1 MSEARIVK
9 EDKDGT
15 HAGAL
20 FNNYRRL
27 FIGDQVVGGILELA
41 RDWQRDCP
49 GATAAFV
56 QKRRRWESQGGF
68 LETISTGDVSF
79 WVNSPLHIVVDAP
92 APVST
97 STEDGL
103 LEPVAQILY
112 QLPERDWIVPTLLDP
127 ADKIIDRDLHAELV
141 SAGPE
146 SSVATDYL
154 AVLPEWAGNGLGAA
168 VRSAG
173 ALRCAR
179 LNAERGADAQIR
191 FVVGWTFAI
200 QALEVFDPEERS
212 RFGNMVRLRSYRQ
225 GEIVN
230 RMSLRTY
237 LRRQKV
243 PTHLVG
249 KWRTGRPVPI
259 VVLDRPY
266 ALHVHWYC
274 LVQRLADFVR
284 ASTA

>member
-1 MSEARIVK
+1 MYGTRIVN
-9 EDKDGT
+9 EDKDGR

-20 FNNYRRL
+20 FDNYRRL
-27 FIGDQVVGGILELA
+27 FIGDQIVRGILQLA
-41 RDWQRDCP
+41 RDWQRDCQD
-49 GATAAFV
+49 ATATFG

-68 LETISTGDVSF
+68 VETISAGDVSF

-97 STEDGL
+97 ASEDGL
-103 LEPVAQILY
+103 LKPVAQILY
-112 QLPERDWIVPTLLDP
+112 QLPQSDWIVPTLLDP
-127 ADKIIDRDLHAELV
+127 ADKITDRDLHAELV

-173 ALRCAR
+173 ALSCVR
-179 LNAERGADAQIR
+179 LNAERGAHAQIR

-200 QALEVFDPEERS
+200 QALEIFDPEERS
-212 RFGNMVRLRSYRQ
+212 RFGDVVRLGSYRQ

-243 PTHLVG
+243 PTRLMG

-266 ALHVHWYC
+266 AFHIHWYC

-284 ASTA
+284 ASTT

>member
-1 MSEARIVK
+1 MFEARIVK
-9 EDKDGT
+9 EDKDGR

-41 RDWQRDCP
+41 RDWQRDCQ
-49 GATAAFV
+49 GATATFV

-68 LETISTGDVSF
+68 VETVSAGDVSS

-97 STEDGL
+97 SSEEGL
-103 LEPVAQILY
+103 LKPVAQILY
-112 QLPERDWIVPTLLDP
+112 QLPQSDWIVPTLLDP
-127 ADKIIDRDLHAELV
+127 EDKILDRDLHAELV

-154 AVLPEWAGNGLGAA
+154 AVMPEWAGKGLGGAG
-168 VRSAG
+168 RSAG
-173 ALRCAR
+173 ALQCVC
-179 LNAERGADAQIR
+179 LNAERGAHAQIR

-200 QALEVFDPEERS
+200 QALEVFDPVERS
-212 RFGNMVRLRSYRQ
+212 RFGDTIRLASYRQ

-237 LRRQKV
+237 LRNHKV
-243 PTHLVG
+243 PTRLIG
-249 KWRTGRPVPI
+249 KWRTGPPVPI
-259 VVLDRPY
+259 VVLDRRY

-274 LVQRLADFVR
+274 LVQRLADF
-284 ASTA
+284 A